1 MLFEDERNAFIEA
14 NWLTPRKIKRLRLTI
29 TGIEGIKQIRY
40 LTQEVTVENQE
51 IIYKPFF
58 KKEKSLKTE
67 LQYFINSI
75 LMLNDEN
82 QFLLERDAVKIRVCY

>member
-14 NWLTPRKIKRLRLTI
+14 NWLTPRKIKRLTI

-75 LMLNDEN
+75 LNDEN